1 MRARIIVTF
10 ILLNIN
16 VLVGCGHRAAEERNL
31 NMNLNLPLVL
41 GKDTELKPLSEL
53 RDGDLQK
60 KLDAEIDKNGKWK
73 KLIDNKMM
81 AVGLVDLRDLN
92 NIRFASINGDE
103 IMYAAS
109 LPKIAVLLA
118 TADALEKGE
127 LKETPAIHNDMR
139 LMISRS
145 NNEATT
151 RLIDLLG
158 YDKIREV
165 VTSPEYKLYDPEQGG
180 GLWVGK
186 RYAKTG
192 TRVPEPIKGISHAA
206 TADQVCRFYYMLIQG
221 KLVSY
226 DRSKQMLDMM
236 IDPEIHHK
244 FVNSIEKIRPNAKL
258 FRKSGTWKNYH
269 ADSILVWGE
278 NDRFIL
284 VGLLQDDDGER
295 ILRQLIYT
303 VEDVLDECDEALS
316 LGK

>member
-1 MRARIIVTF
+1 MKARILVTV
-10 ILLNIN
+10 ILLNLN
-16 VLVGCGHRAAEERNL
+16 VFIGCGHRNTAERDL
-31 NMNLNLPLVL
+31 NMNLDLPLML
-41 GKDTELKPLSEL
+41 GEEDDLKPLA
-53 RDGDLQK
+53 DLKDLSLQQN
-60 KLDAEIDKNGKWK
+60 LEAAVRKNPKWK
-73 KLIDNKMM
+73 SLIDNKKM

-92 NIRFASINGDE
+92 NIRFASINGQE

-127 LKETPAIHNDMR
+127 LKETAEIRRDMR
-139 LMISRS
+139 QMIARS

-158 YDKIREV
+158 YEKIKRV
-165 VTSPEYKLYDPEQGG
+165 MTAPEYKLYDPEVGG

-192 TRVPEPIKGISHAA
+192 ARYPEPIKGISHAA

-236 IDPEIHHK
+236 TDPEIHHK
-244 FVNSIEKIRPNAKL
+244 FVNSIEKIRPEAKL
-258 FRKSGTWKNYH
+258 FRKSGTWEDYH
-269 ADSILVWGE
+269 ADSILVWE
-278 NDRFIL
+278 KNDRFIL
-284 VGLLQDDDGER
+284 VGLLQDADGEQ
-295 ILRQLIYT
+295 ILRKLIYT
-303 VEDVLDECDEALS
+303 AEDVLDESDQRLS
-316 LGK
+316 LGN

>member
-1 MRARIIVTF
+1 MGARIIITI
-10 ILLNIN
+10 ILLNLN
-16 VLVGCGHRAAEERNL
+16 VLIGCGHRSPEERNL
-31 NMNLNLPLVL
+31 NLNLSLPFMASKE
-41 GKDTELKPLSEL
+41 GDFRPLSEL
-53 RDGDLQK
+53 KDFQLQQTLENKIK
-60 KLDAEIDKNGKWK
+60 KNSKWNR
-73 KLIDNKMM
+73 LIDNKKM

-109 LPKIAVLLA
+109 LPKIAILLA

-127 LKETPAIHNDMR
+127 LKETPEILKDMR

-158 YDKIREV
+158 YEKIKQV
-165 VTSPEYKLYDPEQGG
+165 VTAPEYKLYDPEKGG

-192 TRVPEPIKGISHAA
+192 PRNPEPIKGISHAA
-206 TADQVCRFYYMLIQG
+206 TADQVCRFYYLLING

-244 FVNSIEKIRPNAKL
+244 FVNTIEKIRPNAKL

-278 NDRFIL
+278 HDRFIL

-303 VEDVLDECDEALS
+303 VEDVLDECD
-316 LGK
+316 